1 MGLSIEGGNYV
12 VGRRGRHGRK
22 LKLKET
28 EPENGHEALRM
39 K

>member
-1 MGLSIEGGNYV
+1 MDLSIKGGNDA

-28 EPENGHEALRM
+28 EPENGRIA
-39 K
+39 

>member
-1 MGLSIEGGNYV
+1 VSKCFLGRTGI

-28 EPENGHEALRM
+28 EPENGRIALRM